1 MSNDHLNVPNDS
13 SFDSPLRRPSRYR
26 PPSPYD
32 TDDGLIDQ
40 FRFPSP
46 PPPARRQTTMDF
58 TQENFVALQ
67 ALAQQQAKQ
76 IEDGNTFANDM
87 ASQLQEAKRQQEAS
101 QKSIADL
108 TNAFNSLNS
117 NVSSQARPL
126 TLSSPPK
133 KKPELPP
140 FDSKNVLIW
149 IRRVEAAYARVGVIE
164 PKDRFAWMESI
175 FQVGLDPQID
185 SYLYGTNTLQDWE
198 DFIEYLKL
206 QYGPTIRQKAQ
217 KLMGEI
223 PRHELK
229 PSQYLLRLKDDVKDV
244 EIDHI
249 LKEHVLKSIP
259 PRIREIMGKEVEG
272 LTAEQVAKQ
281 ADDFFDRNGRPT
293 EKFSTPINHVS
304 STSSVPSTPSASAA
318 PAAPTTSSFTSAFDE
333 NDDADINFVRRGGQ
347 RNNDRGQSS
356 NRGQRSRS
364 RPPFNKQSNA
374 PSGGNASNNSSASS
388 SFASGTCRWHR
399 RFGEKSLKCCTDCP
413 LFKNF
418 TANQKQGNGQGGR
431 RM

>member
-1 MSNDHLNVPNDS
+1 MSRDHLHVTDDPA
-13 SFDSPLRRPSRYR
+13 FRRPSRYR
-26 PPSPYD
+26 PSSPYD
-32 TDDGLIDQ
+32 IDDGLEA
-40 FRFPSP
+40 FSFPPSA
-46 PPPARRQTTMDF
+46 PAAPQEAKMEF
-58 TQENFVALQ
+58 TQDNFLALQ
-67 ALAQQQAKQ
+67 ALATKQSKQ
-76 IEDGNTFANDM
+76 IEDGNAFANDM

-108 TNAFNSLNS
+108 TNAFNNLNS
-117 NVSSQARPL
+117 NITSQPRPL

-149 IRRVEAAYARVGVIE
+149 IRRVEAAYARVGIIE

-198 DFIEYLKL
+198 DFIEYLKM
-206 QYGPTIRQKAQ
+206 QYGPTLRQKAQ
-217 KLMGEI
+217 KLMGDI
-223 PRHELK
+223 PRHDLK

-281 ADDFFDRNGRPT
+281 ADDFFDRHGRPT
-293 EKFSTPINHVS
+293 EKLSTPINHIS
-304 STSSVPSTPSASAA
+304 SSISSSTPSASASEA
-318 PAAPTTSSFTSAFDE
+318 TSTTSSFTPAFSDDDE
-333 NDDADINFVRRGGQ
+333 AEVNFVKRGGQ
-347 RNNDRGQSS
+347 RNDRGRSF

-364 RPPFNKQSNA
+364 RPSFNRQTNTSSAGNA
-374 PSGGNASNNSSASS
+374 PNNSSASA
-388 SFASGTCRWHR
+388 SFAAGTCRWHR
-399 RFGEKSLKCCTDCP
+399 RFGDKSLKCCTDCP
-413 LFKNF
+413 LFKSF
-418 TANQKQGNGQGGR
+418 SSKQKPGNGQGGR

>member
-1 MSNDHLNVPNDS
+1 MSRDHLNVPND
-13 SFDSPLRRPSRYR
+13 PVPNRPRSSRYR
-26 PPSPYD
+26 PSSPYD
-32 TDDGLIDQ
+32 EDYGLIDH

-46 PPPARRQTTMDF
+46 PPPARQQATMEF
-58 TQENFVALQ
+58 TQDNFLALQ

-87 ASQLQEAKRQQEAS
+87 ATQLQEAKRQQEAS

-108 TNAFNSLNS
+108 TNAFNNLNS
-117 NVSSQARPL
+117 NVSSQSRPL
-126 TLSSPPK
+126 TLNTPPK

-149 IRRVEAAYARVGVIE
+149 IRRVEAAYARVGVVE
-164 PKDRFAWMESI
+164 PRDRFAWMESI

-198 DFIEYLKL
+198 AFIEYLKM
-206 QYGPTIRQKAQ
+206 QYGPTMRQKAQ
-217 KLMGEI
+217 KLMGDI
-223 PRHELK
+223 PRHDLK

-281 ADDFFDRNGRPT
+281 ADDFFDRQGRPT
-293 EKFSTPINHVS
+293 EKTSNPINQISSSSNAS
-304 STSSVPSTPSASAA
+304 STNTAAAAA
-318 PAAPTTSSFTSAFDE
+318 PAPPSSSFTSAFSDD
-333 NDDADINFVRRGGQ
+333 DDAEINFVRRGGQ
-347 RNNDRGQSS
+347 RNNDRGRSG

-364 RPPFNKQSNA
+364 RPAFNRQ
-374 PSGGNASNNSSASS
+374 PNSSSTGSFSNSS
-388 SFASGTCRWHR
+388 STSAAFAAGTCRWHR
-399 RFGEKSLKCCTDCP
+399 RFGDKSLKCTTDCP
-413 LFKNF
+413 LFKTF
-418 TANQKQGNGQGGR
+418 SANQKQGNGQGGR

>member
-1 MSNDHLNVPNDS
+1 MSNLNLNVPNDPVS
-13 SFDSPLRRPSRYR
+13 NSPRPSRYR

-32 TDDGLIDQ
+32 TDDGLVNH
-40 FRFPSP
+40 FCFPPTVPASP
-46 PPPARRQTTMDF
+46 RQTTMEF
-58 TQENFVALQ
+58 TQANFLALQ
-67 ALAQQQAKQ
+67 ALATQQSKQ
-76 IEDGNTFANDM
+76 IEEGNTFANDM

-108 TNAFNSLNS
+108 TNAFNNLNG
-117 NVSSQARPL
+117 NIASQARPL
-126 TLSSPPK
+126 TLSNPPK

-198 DFIEYLKL
+198 DFIDYLKL
-206 QYGPTIRQKAQ
+206 QYGPTMRQKAQ
-217 KLMGEI
+217 KLMGDI
-223 PRHELK
+223 PRHDLK

-272 LTAEQVAKQ
+272 LSAEQVAKQ

-293 EKFSTPINHVS
+293 EKSSTPINHVTSSSKPS
-304 STSSVPSTPSASAA
+304 STTSASAA
-318 PAAPTTSSFTSAFDE
+318 STASTSSPFTSAFS
-333 NDDADINFVRRGGQ
+333 DDDDTDVNFVKRGGQ
-347 RNNDRGQSS
+347 RNNDRGRNF
-356 NRGQRSRS
+356 NRGQRSQS
-364 RPPFNKQSNA
+364 RPSFNRQ
-374 PSGGNASNNSSASS
+374 PNASSTGSSTSNPSASS

-413 LFKNF
+413 LFKSFN
-418 TANQKQGNGQGGR
+418 ANQKPGNGQGGR

>member
-1 MSNDHLNVPNDS
+1 MSRDNLNVRP
-13 SFDSPLRRPSRYR
+13 RPSRYR

-32 TDDGLIDQ
+32 TDDGIE
-40 FRFPSP
+40 RFCF
-46 PPPARRQTTMDF
+46 PPPAPAAPQEATMEF
-58 TQENFVALQ
+58 TQENFLALQ
-67 ALAQQQAKQ
+67 ALANKQSKQ
-76 IEDGNTFANDM
+76 IEDGNSFANEM
-87 ASQLQEAKRQQEAS
+87 AQQLQEAKRQQEAS
-101 QKSIADL
+101 QKNIADL
-108 TNAFNSLNS
+108 TNAFNNLNS
-117 NVSSQARPL
+117 NISSQARPL
-126 TLSSPPK
+126 TLSNPPK

-164 PKDRFAWMESI
+164 PRDRFAWMESI

-198 DFIEYLKL
+198 AFIEYLKL
-206 QYGPTIRQKAQ
+206 QYGPTMRQKAQ
-217 KLMGEI
+217 KLMGDI
-223 PRHELK
+223 PRHDLK

-281 ADDFFDRNGRPT
+281 ADDFFDRQGRPT
-293 EKFSTPINHVS
+293 EKVSTPINQVTSFPSSS
-304 STSSVPSTPSASAA
+304 STS
-318 PAAPTTSSFTSAFDE
+318 TTSSAATASTTSPFTSAFSDD
-333 NDDADINFVRRGGQ
+333 DDADVNFVNRGGQ
-347 RNNDRGQSS
+347 RNNDRGRSG

-364 RPPFNKQSNA
+364 RPAFNRQQNA
-374 PSGGNASNNSSASS
+374 SSTGNASSSSSASS
-388 SFASGTCRWHR
+388 SFAAGTCRWHR
-399 RFGEKSLKCCTDCP
+399 RFGDKSLKCVTNCP

-431 RM
+431 RL

>member
-1 MSNDHLNVPNDS
+1 MSRDHLHVTDDPA
-13 SFDSPLRRPSRYR
+13 FRRPSRYR

-32 TDDGLIDQ
+32 TDDGLE
-40 FRFPSP
+40 RFSFPPSA
-46 PPPARRQTTMDF
+46 PAAPQEAKMEF
-58 TQENFVALQ
+58 TQENFLALQ
-67 ALAQQQAKQ
+67 ALATKQSKQ
-76 IEDGNTFANDM
+76 IEDGNAFANDM

-101 QKSIADL
+101 QRSIQDL
-108 TNAFNSLNS
+108 TNAFNNLNNS
-117 NVSSQARPL
+117 VSSQPRPL

-149 IRRVEAAYARVGVIE
+149 IRRVEAAYARAGIIE

-198 DFIEYLKL
+198 DFIEYLKM
-206 QYGPTIRQKAQ
+206 QYGPTLRQKAQ
-217 KLMGEI
+217 KLMGDI
-223 PRHELK
+223 PRHDLK

-281 ADDFFDRNGRPT
+281 ADDFFDRQGRPT
-293 EKFSTPINHVS
+293 EKSSTPINHVS
-304 STSSVPSTPSASAA
+304 SSTSSSTPSASAA
-318 PAAPTTSSFTSAFDE
+318 EAASTTSSFTPAFSDDDE
-333 NDDADINFVRRGGQ
+333 AEVNFVNRNGQ
-347 RNNDRGQSS
+347 RNNNRGRSF

-364 RPPFNKQSNA
+364 RPSFNRQPNA
-374 PSGGNASNNSSASS
+374 PSAGNTSSSSSASA
-388 SFASGTCRWHR
+388 SFAAGTCRWHR
-399 RFGEKSLKCCTDCP
+399 RFGDKSLKCCTDCP
-413 LFKNF
+413 LFKTF
-418 TANQKQGNGQGGR
+418 SSKQKPGNGQGGR

>member
-1 MSNDHLNVPNDS
+1 MSRDNLNVPLDPALNPPRS
-13 SFDSPLRRPSRYR
+13 SRYR

-32 TDDGLIDQ
+32 TDDGLE
-40 FRFPSP
+40 RFSF
-46 PPPARRQTTMDF
+46 PPPAPAALQQTTMDF
-58 TQENFVALQ
+58 TQENFLALQ

-87 ASQLQEAKRQQEAS
+87 ATQLQESKRQQEAS

-108 TNAFNSLNS
+108 TTAFNNLNS
-117 NVSSQARPL
+117 NIASQSRPL
-126 TLSSPPK
+126 TLSTAPK

-164 PKDRFAWMESI
+164 PRDRFAWMESI

-198 DFIEYLKL
+198 DFIEYLKQ
-206 QYGPTIRQKAQ
+206 QYGPTLRQKAQ

-223 PRHELK
+223 PRHDLK

-281 ADDFFDRNGRPT
+281 ADDFFDRHGRPT
-293 EKFSTPINHVS
+293 EKISAPINHV
-304 STSSVPSTPSASAA
+304 TSSSNHPSTTTTSAATAASTPS
-318 PAAPTTSSFTSAFDE
+318 SFTPAFSDDDE
-333 NDDADINFVRRGGQ
+333 ADVNFVKRGGQ
-347 RNNDRGQSS
+347 RNNDRGRSF

-364 RPPFNKQSNA
+364 RPSFNRQPNA
-374 PSGGNASNNSSASS
+374 SSTGNSSNNSSTSS
-388 SFASGTCRWHR
+388 SFAAGTCRWHR
-399 RFGEKSLKCCTDCP
+399 RFGDKSLKCYTDCP
-413 LFKNF
+413 LFKSF

>member
-1 MSNDHLNVPNDS
+1 MSNHNLNIPDE
-13 SFDSPLRRPSRYR
+13 PAITTTRRSRYR

-32 TDDGLIDQ
+32 IDDGLEQ
-40 FRFPSP
+40 FQF
-46 PPPARRQTTMDF
+46 PPPAPTARQQATMEF
-58 TQENFVALQ
+58 TQENFLALQ
-67 ALAQQQAKQ
+67 ALATQQAKQ

-87 ASQLQEAKRQQEAS
+87 ATQLQEAKRQQEAS

-108 TNAFNSLNS
+108 TNAFNNLNS

-126 TLSSPPK
+126 TLSNPPK

-149 IRRVEAAYARVGVIE
+149 IRRVEAAYARVGIIE

-185 SYLYGTNTLQDWE
+185 AYLYGTNTLQDWE
-198 DFIEYLKL
+198 DFIEYLKQ
-206 QYGPTIRQKAQ
+206 QYGPTLRQKAQ
-217 KLMGEI
+217 KLMGDI
-223 PRHELK
+223 PRHDLK

-249 LKEHVLKSIP
+249 LKEHVLKTIP

-293 EKFSTPINHVS
+293 EKTATPINNI
-304 STSSVPSTPSASAA
+304 TSSSSISSTPSASASS
-318 PAAPTTSSFTSAFDE
+318 AASTTSSFTAAFSDD
-333 NDDADINFVRRGGQ
+333 DDADVNFVRRDGQ
-347 RNNDRGQSS
+347 RNNNRGRSF

-364 RPPFNKQSNA
+364 RPPFSRQPNTS
-374 PSGGNASNNSSASS
+374 SGGNSSSNPSASS
-388 SFASGTCRWHR
+388 AFAAGTCRWHR
-399 RFGEKSLKCCTDCP
+399 RFGDKSLKCVTNCP
-413 LFKNF
+413 LFKTFN
-418 TANQKQGNGQGGR
+418 ANQKQGNGQGGR